1 MSIVWLNKLKNS
13 FKRTIDFYM
22 QSISDEQYILTDMK
36 CWRLFPPSF
45 YKTHSAEEIRE
56 AEAKAIE
63 RINKLILELKEDEY
77 SEHKEKSSNAKSQQ

>member
-1 MSIVWLNKLKNS
+1 MSWINKLKNS
-13 FKRTIDFYM
+13 FKQIIQFYTF
-22 QSISDEQYILTDMK
+22 SINDELYSLTDMK

-63 RINKLILELKEDEY
+63 RINKLILELKEDED
-77 SEHKEKSSNAKSQQ
+77 SEHEEREL